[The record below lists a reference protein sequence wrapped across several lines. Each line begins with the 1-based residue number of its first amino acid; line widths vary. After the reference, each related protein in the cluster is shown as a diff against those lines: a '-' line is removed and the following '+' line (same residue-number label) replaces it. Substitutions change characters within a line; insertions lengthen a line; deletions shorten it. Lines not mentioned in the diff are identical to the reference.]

1 MERDAP
7 FNKRADGARN
17 EEIALRYLLDLG
29 YSLVKRNFRF
39 GRMGEIDLI
48 MRDQG
53 FYVFVEVKSRH
64 SHGFGL
70 PEEAVTPSKRR
81 QIRKVAG
88 GFIHI
93 NGLVQYE
100 ARFDVV
106 AIDYVTGAN
115 GEPEI
120 RHYVNAFY

>member
-1 MERDAP
+1 MEQDAVI
-7 FNKRADGARN
+7 NKRKDGADN

-29 YSLVKRNFRF
+29 YTLIKRNFRF
-39 GRMGEIDLI
+39 SRMGEIDLI
-48 MRDQG
+48 MRDKG
-53 FYVFVEVKSRH
+53 FYVFVEVKSRR

-81 QIRKVAG
+81 QIRKVAE
-88 GFIHI
+88 GFIYI

-106 AIDYVTGAN
+106 AIDYVTGRN
-115 GEPEI
+115 GAPEI